1 MNFSNS
7 RSRYKRL
14 NFAANLF
21 LASFLVFAA
30 TSCTDEDDNET
41 SNSLYTNGAFILNE
55 GGYGQ
60 SNASV
65 SFYSF
70 DDQIVYGSIF
80 TKSNGVNTK
89 LGDVL
94 QDMEIVDDNAYL
106 IMNASNSI
114 QVVNKNDFTWVT
126 TIEGLNSPRFAT
138 HYNGKLYVSQWGS
151 TTGSVV
157 VIDLETNTITDT
169 ITTGNGTEGIMVNN
183 GLIWAANSGGFGVD
197 NTISI
202 IDPGTNEI
210 LKTVEVSD
218 GPKHFATDANNDV
231 WVICYGSQIYD
242 SDTWE
247 LISETGSALIKLSG
261 TDQSVLKT
269 IEIGDQTHP
278 SHLGI
283 SPDNQTLY
291 TDTYTGIFAIDVDS
305 ETFPSEP
312 LISGYYYGFSVNPA
326 NGNIYTC
333 QSPDFTTSGTVIIYN
348 DKGEKELELSENIGI
363 GPNAVIFF

>member
-7 RSRYKRL
+7 KNRYKRL
-14 NFAANLF
+14 NVAANLF
-21 LASFLVFAA
+21 LALFLVFSA

-55 GGYGQ
+55 GNYRQ

-70 DDQIVYGSIF
+70 DDQLVTGSIF
-80 TKSNGVNTK
+80 KKSNGTNTII
-89 LGDVL
+89 GDVL
-94 QDMEIVDDNAYL
+94 QDMEIVDDKAYL

-126 TIEGLNSPRFAT
+126 TIEGLNNPRYAT

-151 TTGSVV
+151 TTGSVA
-157 VIDLETNTITDT
+157 VIDLDINTI
-169 ITTGNGTEGIMVNN
+169 ITTIATGEGTEGIMVNN
-183 GLIWAANSGGFGVD
+183 GLIWAANSGGYGVD
-197 NTISI
+197 KTISI
-202 IDPGTNEI
+202 IDPSTNEVQ
-210 LKTVEVSD
+210 KTVEVSD

-242 SDTWE
+242 TKTWK
-247 LISETGSALIKLSG
+247 LTSETGSKLVKLSG

-269 IEIGDQTHP
+269 IEIGEKIHP
-278 SHLGI
+278 SHLKI
-283 SPDNQTLY
+283 SPDQQTLY
-291 TDTYTGIFAIDVDS
+291 TDTYSGIIAIDVNS

-312 LISGYYYGFSVNPA
+312 LISGYHYGFSVNPA
-326 NGNIYTC
+326 NGDIYTC
-333 QSPDFTTSGTVIIYN
+333 ESPDFTKPGTVTIYSN
-348 DKGEKELELSENIGI
+348 KGVKKSELNENIGI
-363 GPNAVIFF
+363 GPNAVIF